1 MRGRKEDGRW
11 WGGRRV
17 GGVEVMK
24 MDEQRGVAKAWILV
38 RCGIW
43 ATFLMETL
51 ILVYL
56 KVAVAAGFA

>member
-1 MRGRKEDGRW
+1 M
-11 WGGRRV
+11 